1 MCSDDITMILD
12 TTNLRVFN
20 SCGVGR
26 QKEEPLIEP
35 CTVPIRKIREGRKEE
50 LMEVQTKPK
59 IHDNFF
65 VVCWSKGGLNIND
78 LPCSIVRP

>member
-1 MCSDDITMILD
+1 MCSNDITMLLD
-12 TTNLRVFN
+12 TPNLRVFN
-20 SCGVGR
+20 SWQGGGG

-35 CTVPIRKIREGRKEE
+35 CTVPFREGRNEE
-50 LMEVQTKPK
+50 LMVVQTKPK
-59 IHDNFF
+59 IYDNFF